1 VAQKLPAQFD
11 PMETVKPSLAPRT
24 ASTEKP
30 DRHMRIP
37 RSNQVLANVR
47 LLLLPMYLAL
57 DGAVHDR

>member
-1 VAQKLPAQFD
+1 
-11 PMETVKPSLAPRT
+11 METVKPSFAPRT

-57 DGAVHDR
+57 DGAVRDR